1 MAETNNKEKT
11 LAGIIYHDIKAY
23 IKEKKEIRQRKK
35 AENRKIKFR
44 EVFIEKCKKGYHS
57 ILAKYYARKEVKII
71 KQNAELEDVINKKLE
86 HMQKYEEKEAAVNEM
101 EQIRA
106 EQKAA
111 KEAEKAEKMAA
122 KEEATSVV
130 EEETVKEEVTP
141 VAEEPKKEEV
151 APVAE
156 EPKKEEVAPVAEEP
170 KKEETAVAVVYP
182 NPYEMVNNNQAV
194 EETKIT
200 EAEPVVN
207 EQTVEIEIPVP
218 VEPVQIVEETKITET
233 EPVVNEQTVEAEIPV
248 TVEPVQVVEEP
259 MVESVSVE
267 NEMAKVIQLS
277 SPVEEKVENTQV
289 MDAEEQAKL
298 AENVQ
303 AILNEEQVIEKEN
316 SNKNDLDLLNET
328 AELGAAVAQLQEKVA
343 VSLASKQRE
352 LDEVKEE
359 NKQLVNEVAKAKEEA
374 ETNERIHNDVVALKD
389 QEINNR
395 DQEIAALRQQLE
407 QERMARVQAENQF
420 RNLASAIQ
428 SVQAMGTE
436 QVQPEIAPQEESFQ
450 KRI

>member
-44 EVFIEKCKKGYHS
+44 EVFIEKCKKGFHS

-111 KEAEKAEKMAA
+111 KEAEKAEKIAA
-122 KEEATSVV
+122 KEEAASVV
-130 EEETVKEEVTP
+130 EEETV
-141 VAEEPKKEEV
+141 
-151 APVAE
+151 
-156 EPKKEEVAPVAEEP
+156 KEEVAPVAEEP

-267 NEMAKVIQLS
+267 DEMAKVIQSS

-298 AENVQ
+298 AGNVQ

-436 QVQPEIAPQEESFQ
+436 QPQVEAVQEESFQ

>member
-44 EVFIEKCKKGYHS
+44 EVFIEKCKKGFHS

-130 EEETVKEEVTP
+130 EEETVKEEVT
-141 VAEEPKKEEV
+141 
-151 APVAE
+151 PVAE

-267 NEMAKVIQLS
+267 DEMAKVIQSS

-298 AENVQ
+298 AGNVQ

-436 QVQPEIAPQEESFQ
+436 QPQVEAVQEESFQ